1 MDADQDNSNACTT
14 TSVESRDDGVLSPSN
29 AEDNTLSASLNVDQD
44 SNASAAAAANSVVD
58 DVGSPSDNANIQD
71 DQVQSKLI
79 RSLDVYTKTKKF
91 APLSYQSVQKS
102 PHFEL

>member
-71 DQVQSKLI
+71 DQGNIYCQLYKFWIPTSHEIQCNQS
-79 RSLDVYTKTKKF
+79 
-91 APLSYQSVQKS
+91 
-102 PHFEL
+102 